1 MIRVE
6 NLEKYY
12 DRHKK
17 NEKHVLQKIN
27 LELPSHGLVAVVGE
41 SGCGKTTLLR
51 CISGLDCFDDGRMVY
66 EGKHVIMPRKN
77 SMEEYR
83 NRNIAFIFRN
93 EYMREEMTVQENVRM
108 ALAPYELSGEEEQ
121 ERIRLSLEAVGME
134 KYKNRR
140 LEYLSGGQMQRVAV
154 ARAFVTCPRIIFAD
168 EPTGNLDEENTIR
181 IMQLLRAF
189 SKKALVVLVSH
200 EQGMV
205 RGFADRIIH
214 LEEGRIVSD
223 MENNAAEQIRRMEW
237 KDIYLGE
244 YYRTQQKLEHLQV
257 QFYEQKEA
265 VREEAVR
272 EETEQENTAQE
283 NTIQIIHRNH
293 KFFVKGTGEE
303 EIILLKD
310 SDCNVVDGPRPE
322 YMDTLDGHELG
333 LESISQAFR
342 QHYRLPELLKVSNR
356 LSERHGRWL
365 FMWLTLLLFTVIT
378 FLIFTDY
385 RSRDSLNKLA
395 LQTTDSHLV
404 TFDFSQGFTRS
415 GIEIFYDQY
424 MIAEGY
430 SDIAPALN
438 DTMNL
443 QYDGYLQLS
452 GHLCKVQDFSMISVK
467 EISTADIQYGRMPK
481 NRNEIVVDRWLLKRA
496 RQDNNILR
504 ELFQDDKQFLGQKVS
519 FVTGNPV
526 TIVGIGSRDEPSV
539 YGSDTLRLSMAYEL
553 PSVITAEEISSLYPK
568 KYKDLYLNDNE
579 VLVSERILAQTEG
592 ASDKEKKETILKTLN
607 DLTNVE
613 CYTAGT
619 FSEEGYD
626 YIIPESL
633 CYDMIREKA
642 IQDHKCY
649 VYAQS
654 PQKMIAQ
661 IRKDMERG
669 KDNFPVVMQQTTQ
682 EQFQKALEEKHSMLQ
697 MDYEYLIAFVA
708 VVFVVILVLIW
719 FQILSQRKEMI
730 VSRFVGIRRSVLWR
744 MKMLYAIRN
753 TGFVCLPV
761 VMICWIVVQIM
772 SSIPSLNYYVDMAWW
787 VALLFG
793 GVLTGLVT
801 AAYGVVWRCNL
812 PGFLLRHTE

>member
-27 LELPSHGLVAVVGE
+27 LELPSHGLIAVVGE

-83 NRNIAFIFRN
+83 NRNIAFVFRN
-93 EYMREEMTVQENVRM
+93 EYMREEMTVLENVRM
-108 ALAPYELSGEEEQ
+108 ALAPYELSAEEEQ
-121 ERIRLSLEAVGME
+121 ERIRLTLEAVGME

-154 ARAFVTCPRIIFAD
+154 ARAFVTCPGIIFAD

-189 SKKALVVLVSH
+189 SEKALVVLVSH
-200 EQGMV
+200 EQNMV
-205 RGFADRIIH
+205 KGFADRIIH

-244 YYRTQQKLEHLQV
+244 YRRTQQKLEHLQV
-257 QFYEQKEA
+257 QFYEQ
-265 VREEAVR
+265 EEEMQ

-293 KFFVKGTGEE
+293 KFFVKGAGEE

-310 SDCNVVDGPRPE
+310 SDCKVVDGPRPE
-322 YMDTLDGHELG
+322 YMDALDGQEIG
-333 LESISQAFR
+333 LESISQDFR
-342 QHYRLPELLKVSNR
+342 QHYRLPELLKVSAG
-356 LSERHGRWL
+356 LSEGHGRWL
-365 FMWLTLLLFTVIT
+365 FMRLTLLLFTVVT

-404 TFDFSQGFTRS
+404 TFDFSQGGFTRS
-415 GIEIFYDQY
+415 GIELFYDQY
-424 MIAEGY
+424 LTAGGY
-430 SDIAPALN
+430 SDIVPALN
-438 DTMNL
+438 DTMNV

-504 ELFQDDKQFLGQKVS
+504 ELFLDDKQFLGQKVS

-553 PSVITAEEISSLYPK
+553 PSLITAEEISALYPK
-568 KYKDLYLNDNE
+568 KYKDLYLNSNE
-579 VLVSERILAQTEG
+579 VFVSERILAQAEG
-592 ASDKEKKETILKTLN
+592 ASDKEKKETILKTLK
-607 DLTNVE
+607 DLTGWE
-613 CYTAGT
+613 CYIAGT
-619 FSEEGYD
+619 FSEESYD
-626 YIIPESL
+626 YIIPEEF
-633 CYDMIREKA
+633 CYDISREKA

-649 VYAQS
+649 AYAES

-669 KDNFPVVMQQTTQ
+669 KDKFPVVMQQTTQ
-682 EQFQKALEEKHSMLQ
+682 EQFQKALEEKHSMIR

-719 FQILSQRKEMI
+719 FQILSQRQEMI
-730 VSRFVGIRRSVLWR
+730 VSQFVGIRRSVLWR
-744 MKMLYAIRN
+744 MKMLYALRN
-753 TGFVCLPV
+753 TSFVCLPV

-772 SSIPSLNYYVDMAWW
+772 SSIPSFNYFVDMTWW

-801 AAYGVVWRCNL
+801 VAYGAVWKCNL
-812 PGFLLRHTE
+812 PGFPLRYTE

>member
-77 SMEEYR
+77 PMEEYR

-223 MENNAAEQIRRMEW
+223 RENNAAEQIRRMEW

-244 YYRTQQKLEHLQV
+244 YHRTQQKLEHLQV

-265 VREEAVR
+265 VQKEAVR

-310 SDCNVVDGPRPE
+310 SDCKVIDGPRPE

-438 DTMNL
+438 DTMNV

-649 VYAQS
+649 AYAES

-801 AAYGVVWRCNL
+801 AAYGVVWKCNL

>member
-27 LELPSHGLVAVVGE
+27 LELPSHGLIAVVGE

-83 NRNIAFIFRN
+83 NRNIAFVFRN
-93 EYMREEMTVQENVRM
+93 EYMREELTVLENVRM

-121 ERIRLSLEAVGME
+121 ERIRLTLEAVGME

-189 SKKALVVLVSH
+189 SEKALVVLVSH
-200 EQGMV
+200 EQNMV
-205 RGFADRIIH
+205 KGFADRIIH

-223 MENNAAEQIRRMEW
+223 RENNAAEQIRRMEW

-244 YYRTQQKLEHLQV
+244 YRRTQQKLEHLQV
-257 QFYEQKEA
+257 QFYEQ
-265 VREEAVR
+265 EEEMQ
-272 EETEQENTAQE
+272 EETEQENA
-283 NTIQIIHRNH
+283 IQIIHRNH
-293 KFFVKGTGEE
+293 KFFVKGAGEE

-310 SDCNVVDGPRPE
+310 SDCKVIDGPRPE
-322 YMDTLDGHELG
+322 YMDALDGQEIG

-342 QHYRLPELLKVSNR
+342 QHYRLPELLKVSAG
-356 LSERHGRWL
+356 LSEGHGRWL
-365 FMWLTLLLFTVIT
+365 FMRLTLLLFTVVT

-404 TFDFSQGFTRS
+404 TFDFSQGGFTRS
-415 GIEIFYDQY
+415 GIELFYDQY
-424 MIAEGY
+424 LTAGGY
-430 SDIAPALN
+430 SDIMPALN
-438 DTMNL
+438 DTMNV

-467 EISTADIQYGRMPK
+467 EISTVDIQYGRMPK

-504 ELFQDDKQFLGQKVS
+504 ELFLDDKQFLGQKVS

-553 PSVITAEEISSLYPK
+553 PSLITAEEISALYPK

-579 VLVSERILAQTEG
+579 VLVSERILAQAEG
-592 ASDKEKKETILKTLN
+592 ASDKEKKETILKTLK
-607 DLTNVE
+607 DLTGWE
-613 CYTAGT
+613 CYIAGT

-626 YIIPESL
+626 YIIPEGF
-633 CYDMIREKA
+633 CYDISREKA

-649 VYAQS
+649 AYAES

-669 KDNFPVVMQQTTQ
+669 KDKT
-682 EQFQKALEEKHSMLQ
+682 
-697 MDYEYLIAFVA
+697 
-708 VVFVVILVLIW
+708 W
-719 FQILSQRKEMI
+719 
-730 VSRFVGIRRSVLWR
+730 
-744 MKMLYAIRN
+744 
-753 TGFVCLPV
+753 
-761 VMICWIVVQIM
+761 
-772 SSIPSLNYYVDMAWW
+772 
-787 VALLFG
+787 
-793 GVLTGLVT
+793 
-801 AAYGVVWRCNL
+801 
-812 PGFLLRHTE
+812 

>member
-1 MIRVE
+1 MIEIKNLNKAYNLGEE
-6 NLEKYY
+6 NGCEVLKGINLTIPDGEMTAIMGASGAGKSTLLHILSCIDQY
-12 DRHKK
+12 DNGEYLLDGELIGRMGDARMAEIR
-17 NEKHVLQKIN
+17 NEKMGIVMQDFALIEDFTA
-27 LELPSHGLVAVVGE
+27 L
-41 SGCGKTTLLR
+41 
-51 CISGLDCFDDGRMVY
+51 
-66 EGKHVIMPRKN
+66 
-77 SMEEYR
+77 
-83 NRNIAFIFRN
+83 
-93 EYMREEMTVQENVRM
+93 ENVMMPLDFSANKRRKKEKRNM
-108 ALAPYELSGEEEQ
+108 ALEA
-121 ERIRLSLEAVGME
+121 LEAVSM
-134 KYKNRR
+134 K
-140 LEYLSGGQMQRVAV
+140 EYAGKPVCKLSGGQKQRVAI
-154 ARAFVTCPRIIFAD
+154 ARGLVNRPEILFAD

-189 SKKALVVLVSH
+189 SEKALVVLVSH
-200 EQGMV
+200 EQNMV
-205 RGFADRIIH
+205 KGFADRIIH
-214 LEEGRIVSD
+214 LDEGRIVSD
-223 MENNAAEQIRRMEW
+223 RENNAAEQIRRMEW

-244 YYRTQQKLEHLQV
+244 YRRTQQKLEHLQV
-257 QFYEQKEA
+257 QFYEQ
-265 VREEAVR
+265 EEEMQ

-310 SDCNVVDGPRPE
+310 SDCKVIDGPRPE
-322 YMDTLDGHELG
+322 YMDALDGQEIG

-342 QHYRLPELLKVSNR
+342 QHYRLPELLKVSAG
-356 LSERHGRWL
+356 LSEGHGRWL
-365 FMWLTLLLFTVIT
+365 FMRLTLLLFTVVT

-404 TFDFSQGFTRS
+404 TFDFSQGGFTRS
-415 GIEIFYDQY
+415 GIELFYDQY
-424 MIAEGY
+424 LTAGGY
-430 SDIAPALN
+430 SDIMPALN
-438 DTMNL
+438 DTMNV

-504 ELFQDDKQFLGQKVS
+504 ELFLDDKQFLGQKVS

-553 PSVITAEEISSLYPK
+553 PSLITAEEISALYPK

-579 VLVSERILAQTEG
+579 VLVSERILAQAEG
-592 ASDKEKKETILKTLN
+592 ASDKEKKETILKTLK
-607 DLTNVE
+607 DLTGWE
-613 CYTAGT
+613 CYIAGT

-626 YIIPESL
+626 YIIPEGF
-633 CYDMIREKA
+633 CYDISREKA

-649 VYAQS
+649 AYAES

-669 KDNFPVVMQQTTQ
+669 KDKFPVVMQQTTQ

-697 MDYEYLIAFVA
+697 MDYEYLIAFVV

-730 VSRFVGIRRSVLWR
+730 VSQFVGIRRSVLWR
-744 MKMLYAIRN
+744 MKMLYALRN
-753 TGFVCLPV
+753 TSFVCLPV

-772 SSIPSLNYYVDMAWW
+772 SSIPSFNYFVDMTWW

-801 AAYGVVWRCNL
+801 VAYGAVWKCNL
-812 PGFLLRHTE
+812 PGFPLRYTE